1 MRDKKKKHRRRA
13 AMKRRL
19 LGRTG
24 LDVPEIGFGCG
35 PTAGL
40 MVRGSAAERRAA
52 VKRALDLG
60 VDYFDTAPVYGETVS
75 EANLGGT
82 LRALHAKPIVATKV
96 ALEAEHLGDIRGA
109 VIRSVEASVARLGV
123 PITLI
128 QLHNRVGPQRA
139 AKAEYGTGALL
150 TVDDVLGH
158 GGVAEAFRTLRDS
171 GLVRFF
177 GCSGYGGEPASV
189 ARLIDSG
196 AFDTIIVNYSMLNRT
211 APWHATMAAWGI
223 GRPRPAWASSGCAS
237 SKAAC
242 SRTRPPRRCASLSTI
257 VISQPCW
264 SVFPTS
270 DKSRPLRPLSKKKFR
285 GVHRHEIVA
294 DRSVCVAGS
303 VCRLG
308 RRKVRQDRRA
318 HRSDQLRVAQRRPE

>member
-211 APWHATMAAWGI
+211 AWQPDGTVARNYGGVGNRAASAGMGVI
-223 GRPRPAWASSGCAS
+223 G
-237 SKAAC
+237 
-242 SRTRPPRRCASLSTI
+242 
-257 VISQPCW
+257 
-264 SVFPTS
+264 
-270 DKSRPLRPLSKKKFR
+270 
-285 GVHRHEIVA
+285 
-294 DRSVCVAGS
+294 
-303 VCRLG
+303 
-308 RRKVRQDRRA
+308 
-318 HRSDQLRVAQRRPE
+318 LRVLEGGALADQAAAAVRFALDNRDIATLLVGFSNLGQIEAAASFVQEEIPRSASPRNSC